1 MICGPVQICWHKFC
15 RCCDVKLRKISLYDH
30 RLIMN
35 AEEVLKHVDE
45 NTIGIVTTL
54 GITCFYFCKADCVS
68 VFKISVKLI
77 LVFIFIS

>member
-1 MICGPVQICWHKFC
+1 M
-15 RCCDVKLRKISLYDH
+15 KLRKISLYDH
-30 RLIMN
+30 RLMMN

-45 NTIGIVTTL
+45 NTIGVITTL

>member
-1 MICGPVQICWHKFC
+1 
-15 RCCDVKLRKISLYDH
+15 
-30 RLIMN
+30 MN

-45 NTIGIVTTL
+45 NTIGVVTTL

-77 LVFIFIS
+77 LVFIFTS

>member
-1 MICGPVQICWHKFC
+1 MQICWHKFC

-54 GITCFYFCKADCVS
+54 GITCF
-68 VFKISVKLI
+68 
-77 LVFIFIS
+77 

>member
-15 RCCDVKLRKISLYDH
+15 RYCDVKLRKISLYDH

-45 NTIGIVTTL
+45 NTIGVVTTL

-77 LVFIFIS
+77 LVFIS

>member
-1 MICGPVQICWHKFC
+1 M
-15 RCCDVKLRKISLYDH
+15 KLRKISLYDH

-45 NTIGIVTTL
+45 NTIGVVTTL
-54 GITCFYFCKADCVS
+54 GITYFCKADCVS

>member
-1 MICGPVQICWHKFC
+1 M
-15 RCCDVKLRKISLYDH
+15 
-30 RLIMN
+30 MN

-45 NTIGIVTTL
+45 NTIGVVTTL

-68 VFKISVKLI
+68 VFKIRVKLI